1 MLTEERRR
9 RLALVLLACVFVPVT
24 LFLLRAQ
31 MRQRVDPQ
39 NHSLKDPRS
48 RDRENLDRLAEVVAG
63 DATVLLGFTV
73 PGDLTILPADRTV
86 LQDLRQRLAGEPGVV
101 DTVEPPTTEGGLALL
116 AVSLRG
122 DDLSALARRVVALA
136 HESAPSSLRV
146 LATGLP
152 LIEGRIAELV
162 AAERAHIVPWLI
174 GVLLLTATAL
184 YRSLALGAAA
194 LLPALAGIAWT
205 GGIVALLGHRLDPV
219 GALLDPVLLTIG
231 VASSIH
237 FVEAYRHRRRHGHP
251 PHEAAIEAARAQ
263 QQPAFLAMATTL
275 VGLLSLCTSSIPAVI
290 DFGVRA
296 SLGVAIVHLFNF
308 LLLPVWLPWTSR
320 GTVTHHVERPFA
332 PAWLAAL
339 RRWRTTLL
347 AGTAAVT
354 ALAMAALPRLH
365 TDNNPLTL
373 LPADDAIRVDHDLLT
388 SRLGGVEVCHL
399 LAPER
404 SPGADPSRLL
414 PFVAAV
420 HTLPGAAGLAGPAVR
435 GDEGDLAV
443 PLLLAPAGSSVRA
456 PLFAEI
462 DRAARVMG
470 LDGLVVAGSPV
481 QIARDSVALLQSL
494 FGSFWLTLSVLFIGA
509 AAGLRS
515 WRLGALSMIPNL
527 IPCALVY
534 GAIAWLDRPV
544 SVATAMIASTMLGL
558 IVDNSLHLLHDYRLQ
573 RRDHEPMAAA
583 TRALE
588 HCGRGMWLSNGLL
601 ALGFLVTST
610 SRLATTVEFSLLAT
624 STILAGAFVAIVILP
639 LLLGASD
646 RPEPGKTHAV

>member
-1 MLTEERRR
+1 MPTEERRR
-9 RLALVLLACVFVPVT
+9 RPALVLLACLFVPAT

-31 MRQRVDPQ
+31 IHQHVDPQ
-39 NHSLKDPRS
+39 NHALKNPGS
-48 RDRENLDRLAEVVAG
+48 RDRANLDRLTEIEAG

-73 PGDLTILPADRTV
+73 PGDLTILPADRTT
-86 LQDLRQRLAGEPGVV
+86 LQDLRRRLAAEPGVV
-101 DTVEPPTTEGGLALL
+101 DTVEPPVSEGGLALL

-122 DDLSALARRVVALA
+122 GDLSALARRVVA
-136 HESAPSSLRV
+136 SAREGSPPSLRV

-162 AAERAHIVPWLI
+162 AAERVHIVPWLV

-205 GGIVALLGHRLDPV
+205 GGIVALLGHQLDPV

-237 FVEAYRHRRRHGHP
+237 FVEAYRHRRRHGHA
-251 PHEAAIEAARAQ
+251 PHEAAAEAARAQ
-263 QQPAFLAMATTL
+263 LQPAFLAMATTL

-296 SLGVAIVHLFNF
+296 SLGVAIVHVFNF
-308 LLLPVWLPWTSR
+308 LLLPVWLPMTSR
-320 GTVTHHVERPFA
+320 RTVAHHTARPFA

-339 RRWRTTLL
+339 HRWRTTLL

-365 TDNNPLTL
+365 TDNNPLSL
-373 LPADDAIRVDHDLLT
+373 LPADDVVRVDHDLLT

-399 LAPER
+399 LVPER
-404 SPGADPSRLL
+404 SPGCDPSRLL
-414 PFVAAV
+414 PFLAAV

-435 GDEGDLAV
+435 GEEGDLAV
-443 PLLLAPAGSSVRA
+443 PLLLTPAGSSVRS
-456 PLFAEI
+456 PLFDEI

-470 LDGLVVAGSPV
+470 LDGLVAAGPPV

-494 FGSFWLTLSVLFIGA
+494 FGSFWLTLAVLFCGA

-527 IPCALVY
+527 IPCTLVY

-573 RRDHEPMAAA
+573 RLDHEPRAAA

-624 STILAGAFVAIVILP
+624 STILAGAFVAIVVLP

-646 RPEPGKTHAV
+646 RPAPRNGHAM